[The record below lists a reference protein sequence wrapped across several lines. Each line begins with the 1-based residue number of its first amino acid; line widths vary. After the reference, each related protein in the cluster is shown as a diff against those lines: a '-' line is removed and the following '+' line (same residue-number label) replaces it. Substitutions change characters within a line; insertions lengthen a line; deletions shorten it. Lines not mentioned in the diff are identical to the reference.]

1 MDLGYFEDI
10 MGDRNQWLEEQIRL
24 LSIDLL
30 AIGTYTC
37 TACGEVVGEYIID
50 HSGEKF
56 RLSKA
61 ETYSFL
67 KFILATKSHSY
78 SKKKS

>member
-1 MDLGYFEDI
+1 MDSGYFKDI
-10 MGDRNQWLEEQIRL
+10 MDNRNQWLEEQIRQ

-30 AIGTYTC
+30 EIGTYTC
-37 TACGEVVGEYIID
+37 TACGEVLGEYIID

-56 RLSKA
+56 RLSKS

-67 KFILATKSHSY
+67 KFILTTKSP
-78 SKKKS
+78 SK

>member
-1 MDLGYFEDI
+1 MDSAYFEDI
-10 MGDRNQWLEEQIRL
+10 LALRDQWLEEQIRQ

-30 AIGTYTC
+30 EIGTYTC
-37 TACGEVVGEYIID
+37 TACGEVLGAYIID

-56 RLSKA
+56 RLSKS

-67 KFILATKSHSY
+67 KYILTTKAS
-78 SKKKS
+78 SK

>member
-1 MDLGYFEDI
+1 MNSAYFEDLLVLR
-10 MGDRNQWLEEQIRL
+10 DQWLEEQIRH
-24 LSIDLL
+24 LSTDLL

-67 KFILATKSHSY
+67 KFILATKSHS
-78 SKKKS
+78 

>member
-1 MDLGYFEDI
+1 MDSAYFEDI
-10 MGDRNQWLEEQIRL
+10 IDNRNQWLEEQIRQ

-37 TACGEVVGEYIID
+37 TACGEVLDEYIID
-50 HSGEKF
+50 YSGKKL

-61 ETYSFL
+61 ETYSLL
-67 KFILATKSHSY
+67 KFILATKTLS
-78 SKKKS
+78 

>member
-1 MDLGYFEDI
+1 MSSAYFEDLLVLR
-10 MGDRNQWLEEQIRL
+10 DQWLEEQIRL

-37 TACGEVVGEYIID
+37 TVCGEVVGEYVID

-67 KFILATKSHSY
+67 KFILATKSHS
-78 SKKKS
+78 